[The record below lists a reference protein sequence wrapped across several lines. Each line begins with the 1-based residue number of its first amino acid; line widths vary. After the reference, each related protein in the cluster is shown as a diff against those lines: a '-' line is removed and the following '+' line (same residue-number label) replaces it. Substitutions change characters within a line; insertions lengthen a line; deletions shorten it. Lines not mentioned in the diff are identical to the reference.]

1 MQQLTVRSV
10 YDCID
15 QFAPFETAEAYDNVG
30 LLVGRWDQPVTR
42 ILCSL
47 DVTEAT
53 VREARDFGA
62 ELIVSHHPVIWDEM
76 KSITDCTP
84 GNKKLLNLFENG
96 IAVISMHT
104 NLDMAEGGVN
114 DVLISLLGAQNEGP
128 FDEEGCGRKGKLEKP
143 VPLNVFLS
151 ICKDKLKTNGLR
163 YFDAGRPAEHIAV
176 LGGSGG
182 SNLLGAWAAGCD
194 TFVTA
199 DVKYSVFLQ
208 ARELGINLIDGDHF
222 CTENPIIPVLAQKL
236 QHAFPETEFVI
247 SKRHDQTARFF

>member
-1 MQQLTVRSV
+1 MNTVKDIFEILCEIAPLELQL
-10 YDCID
+10 
-15 QFAPFETAEAYDNVG
+15 PYDNAGFLIGRADMPVKKA
-30 LLVGRWDQPVTR
+30 LL
-42 ILCSL
+42 SL
-47 DVTEAT
+47 DVTDEIVQEA
-53 VREARDFGA
+53 VESRAQ
-62 ELIVSHHPVIWDEM
+62 LIVSHHPVIWDEM